1 MCLIAFAIDAA
12 PGVPLLVA
20 ANRDEYWARPTAA
33 LHRWT
38 LDDGTPVIAG
48 RDLRDGGT
56 WLGLGPTGR
65 IAWLTNVRQPGAEHR
80 GRSRGELVARWLQS
94 DTDSTGFVETLDP
107 AAYAGFN
114 LVVGD
119 LRRGE
124 WAWIGNRRP
133 DAPHAEQAPERHW
146 RAIGPGVHTLSNA
159 TLNTPWPKARRLAKA
174 LGDALDSRD
183 EQAMPL
189 TGALID
195 TTLAAD
201 AELPRT
207 GVPNEVERVLSSPF
221 VHWPDHAYGTR
232 CSTLL
237 RLGADGELRIDEWT
251 HDGAAPTPALSA
263 QAHRHERIRVP

>member
-56 WLGLGPTGR
+56 WLGLGPRGR
-65 IAWLTNVRQPGAEHR
+65 IAWLTNVRQPAAEHR
-80 GRSRGELVARWLQS
+80 GRSRGELVSRWLQS
-94 DTDSTGFVETLDP
+94 DTDSTGFVEALDP

-119 LRRGE
+119 LHRGE

-195 TTLAAD
+195 TTPAAD

-207 GVPNEVERVLSSPF
+207 GVPDTVERVLSSPF
-221 VHWPDHAYGTR
+221 VRWPDQAYGTR

-251 HDGAAPTPALSA
+251 HDGAAATPALSA
-263 QAHRHERIRVP
+263 QAHRQERVRVT

>member
-38 LDDGTPVIAG
+38 LEDGTSVIGG
-48 RDLRDGGT
+48 RDLREGGT
-56 WLGLGPTGR
+56 WLGLSPGGR
-65 IAWLTNVRQPGAEHR
+65 IAWLTNVRQPGAERR
-80 GRSRGELVARWLQS
+80 GRSRGELVSRWLQS
-94 DTDSTGFVETLDP
+94 RTDSSGFADTLDP

-133 DAPHAEQAPERHW
+133 DAPHDEQAPECHW
-146 RAIGPGVHTLSNA
+146 RPIAPGVHTLSNA
-159 TLNTPWPKARRLAKA
+159 TLDTPWPKARRLAQA
-174 LGDALDSRD
+174 LADALSHPD
-183 EQAMPL
+183 EPPAPL
-189 TGALID
+189 ASALID
-195 TTLAAD
+195 TTLAVD
-201 AELPRT
+201 TELPRT
-207 GVPNEVERVLSSPF
+207 GVPEEVERVLSSPF

-232 CSTLL
+232 SSTLL
-237 RLGADGELRIDEWT
+237 RWGADGELTVNEWT
-251 HDGAAPTPALSA
+251 HDGAAATPALSA
-263 QAHRHERIRVP
+263 QAHRRERIRVP

>member
-1 MCLIAFAIDAA
+1 MCLIAFAINAA

-33 LHRWT
+33 LHRWA
-38 LDDGTPVIAG
+38 LDDGTPVIGG
-48 RDLRDGGT
+48 RDLREGGT
-56 WLGLGPTGR
+56 WLGLSPAGR
-65 IAWLTNVRQPGAEHR
+65 IAWLTNVRQPGAERR

-94 DTDSTGFVETLDP
+94 DADSTGFIDTLDP

-124 WAWIGNRRP
+124 WAWMGNRHP

-159 TLNTPWPKARRLAKA
+159 TLNTPWPKARRLAQA
-174 LGDALDSRD
+174 LGEALNASD
-183 EQAMPL
+183 ETPAPL
-189 TGALID
+189 GGALID
-195 TTLAAD
+195 TTLASD

-207 GVPNEVERVLSSPF
+207 GVPDAVERVLSSPF

-232 CSTLL
+232 CSTVL
-237 RLGADGELRIDEWT
+237 RWDADGELRIDEWT
-251 HDGAAPTPALSA
+251 HDGAAATPALSER
-263 QAHRHERIRVP
+263 AHRRERIKVP